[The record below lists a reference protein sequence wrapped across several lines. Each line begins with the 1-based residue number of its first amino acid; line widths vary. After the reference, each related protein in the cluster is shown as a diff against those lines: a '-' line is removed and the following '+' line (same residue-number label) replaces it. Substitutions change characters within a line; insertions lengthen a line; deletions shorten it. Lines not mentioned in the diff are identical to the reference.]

1 MVPAP
6 AANAAPAYCRSAARL
21 EQREFRMLVEAE
33 VVTLLGTLF
42 SECTPKCLL
51 FEIDIRAITVGINK
65 WVCVAAQSLVFCRHS
80 VIVAMCTQ
88 KDIAGQRFQNC
99 ESFGKVI
106 CNSWIVRV
114 VCQPI
119 ARINIGTADDYDVIG
134 FAGVGDAPRPGRAA
148 SGMTRRAAGNE
159 RHTTQ
164 LHLVAVIQH
173 AIDWAWFPAAVLVQ
187 VLALAAGSNDFFVAT
202 HDIDFGTCLLLDQ
215 GVAGDVIGVTVARQE
230 YLDVL
235 QLE

>member
-106 CNSWIVRV
+106 CNFWIVRV

-119 ARINIGTADDYDVIG
+119 SWIHIGTADDYDVIG
-134 FAGVGDAPRPGRAA
+134 FAGAGVGDAPRPGRAA
-148 SGMTRRAAGNE
+148 SGMTRRAAGDE
-159 RHTTQ
+159 HHVAQ
-164 LHLVAVIQH
+164 LDLVTIIQH
-173 AIDWAWFPAAVLVQ
+173 AIDRTWFPAAVFIQ
-187 VLALAAGSNDFFVAT
+187 
-202 HDIDFGTCLLLDQ
+202 
-215 GVAGDVIGVTVARQE
+215 
-230 YLDVL
+230 
-235 QLE
+235 